1 MIRYALAI
9 LLITSGPACAQALDA
24 DTTGAGGAGGP
35 QLRSS
40 VTVIDDVVRIGDLIT
55 NAGDQSDVA
64 IFRAPDLGTTGSV
77 PAARVIDAARAHHIL
92 GVALHGVSDVVVTR
106 ASRSI
111 AADAIEAQIAQ
122 AIAHRQGHDDAERVA
137 LTFDRDVSALQ
148 IEADTKAA
156 LRVTRL
162 SYDSRSGR
170 FDVLLDVPGSRI
182 LHRTPLRLTGQAAE
196 TIAVA
201 TLARPLARGDVI
213 HASDIVVQRRP
224 KYEVNAN
231 VVTGTKDLVGF
242 AVRNA
247 IPAGQMVQRAAL
259 MRPEL
264 VQRSQTV
271 TIIFEVPGL
280 TLTVRGKALESGAEG
295 DLVLVQNVQSQRS
308 VRGTVV
314 GPGTVAVIG
323 NRPHFAANTLTQTA
337 VRDE

>member
-9 LLITSGPACAQALDA
+9 LLTVSGPVCAQTLNA
-24 DTTGAGGAGGP
+24 DVTGAVGGP
-35 QLRSS
+35 QLKSS
-40 VTVIDDVVRIGDLIT
+40 VTVVDDVVRIGDLIT
-55 NAGDQSDVA
+55 NAGDQSDIA

-77 PAARVIDAARAHHIL
+77 PATRVIDAARAHHIL
-92 GVALHGVSDVVVTR
+92 GVALHGITDVVVTR

-111 AADAIEAQIAQ
+111 TADAIENRIAQ
-122 AIAHRQGHDDAERVA
+122 AIAHRQGHDDAARVA
-137 LTFDRDVSALQ
+137 VTFDREVPALQ
-148 IEADTKAA
+148 IEADAKAP
-156 LRVTRL
+156 LRVKRL

-170 FDVLLDVPGSRI
+170 FDALLDVPGSRI
-182 LHRTPLRLTGQAAE
+182 LHSSPLRLTGQAAE
-196 TIAVA
+196 TVSVA
-201 TLARPLARGDVI
+201 TLARPLARGDII
-213 HASDIVVQRRP
+213 HASDIVVGRRP
-224 KYEVNAN
+224 KYEINAT
-231 VVTGTKDLVGF
+231 VATSTKDLVGF

-247 IPAGQMVQRAAL
+247 IPAGQVVSRAAL

-271 TIIFEVPGL
+271 TIIFEAPGL

-314 GPGTVAVIG
+314 GPSTVAVIG
-323 NRPHFAANTLTQTA
+323 NRPHFAANTSTPTT